1 MSAARLA
8 LGASFGVSLLLLGT
22 APAAA
27 QSDAAQSDAPP
38 SSASPSPAP
47 PASPASPNRPAAA
60 NLIFGEVLG
69 NGLLYSVNYERL
81 IERWSLGIRAGASF
95 FTYAVS
101 SYGASGNLTL
111 LTFPIVASYY
121 LGPESWRGHK
131 VQLGLGG
138 TVLYS
143 DVSSDSTGVKFE
155 NERSGFG
162 LAATAIIGYRYL
174 PRDGGITFGIGFTPL
189 LRTSRLLP
197 WGGANVGYVF

>member
-1 MSAARLA
+1 MRLVRFA
-8 LGASFGVSLLLLGT
+8 LATSTGALLLLLGT

-27 QSDAAQSDAPP
+27 QP
-38 SSASPSPAP
+38 SATPSPESTPTQPVVTA
-47 PASPASPNRPAAA
+47 RPAAA
-60 NLIFGEVLG
+60 NVIFGEVLG
-69 NGLLYSVNYERL
+69 NGLLYSVNYERR
-81 IERWSLGIRAGASF
+81 IERWNLGIRAGASF

-121 LGPESWRGHK
+121 LGAESWGGHK

-138 TVLYS
+138 TILYS

-155 NERSGFG
+155 NERSGVG
-162 LAATAIIGYRYL
+162 LAATAIVGYRYL
-174 PRDGGITFGIGFTPL
+174 PRDGGMTFGIGFTPL
-189 LRTSRLLP
+189 LRTSKLLP